1 MKRSL
6 IALAFA
12 ASSIVA
18 LTGIV
23 VAKDEAAKDVLPPGS
38 VSRAEGLEAWK
49 RIEAVVTHPRCAN
62 CHVDAKA
69 IPMWT
74 PAGESKSRVHGMNI
88 HGGESRIGAETI
100 PCSTC
105 HMTST
110 LPNDPAPAPLR
121 AGIDWQLA
129 PVEFLWFGKSGAE
142 ICAQLKDPKRN
153 GGRDAVG
160 LLEHLAARCIAEWLH
175 PAGVGARG
183 RPHHA
188 AGHLRGSRQ
197 GHGAVGS
204 RRAALSELTPSF
216 MSFIRSRF

>member
-6 IALAFA
+6 IAVVLA
-12 ASSIVA
+12 ASAIAA

-23 VAKDEAAKDVLPPGS
+23 AAKDDGKSEVSQAGS

-69 IPMWT
+69 IPIWT
-74 PAGESKSRVHGMNI
+74 PAGETKPRVHGMNI
-88 HGGESRIGAETI
+88 HGGESRIGTEALA
-100 PCSTC
+100 CSTC

-110 LPNDPAPAPLR
+110 QANEPAPSPPR

-129 PVEFLWFGKSGAE
+129 PVAFIWFGKTGAE

-153 GGRDAVG
+153 GGRDAAG
-160 LLEHLAARCIAEWLH
+160 LVDHLRHDASLNGFIPRGWAPGAGRSTPPGSFEEHVKDMAMW
-175 PAGVGARG
+175 G
-183 RPHHA
+183 A
-188 AGHLRGSRQ
+188 AGQ
-197 GHGAVGS
+197 
-204 RRAALSELTPSF
+204 PCPD
-216 MSFIRSRF
+216 